1 MCFDRANKLPIE
13 GLNLNK
19 LCEPQWHQFHSEKHR
34 EPIVYEVSFKELKR
48 VLTVRTLYVLQ
59 NSTSQSY
66 SIKIA
71 NKFDKNVSK
80 VVRLDAGQM
89 IPLPESYN

>member
-1 MCFDRANKLPIE
+1 M
-13 GLNLNK
+13 
-19 LCEPQWHQFHSEKHR
+19 
-34 EPIVYEVSFKELKR
+34 YEVSFKELKR